1 MTTETVSLPARI
13 GRHLWKEFLIV
24 LPPTIYF
31 FCAFNVIV
39 LTSNL
44 VTHRYWFALTNFMF
58 ATVLALI
65 VGKVILVSDK
75 FSFLERYRGRPLW
88 RPILFKSVFYT
99 VIVLLVRYAE
109 HQSHF
114 LRDERGYAT
123 ARQAALDAFTWERF
137 AAIQIWLFVCFLIYV
152 TVVELSK
159 LSGQRFV
166 TLFFRRGP

>member
-13 GRHLWKEFLIV
+13 GRHLWKEFMIV

-39 LTSNL
+39 LTGNL
-44 VTHRYWFALTNFMF
+44 MMHRYWFALTNFMF
-58 ATVLALI
+58 ATFLALI

-75 FSFLERYRGRPLW
+75 FSFLESYRGRPLW
-88 RPILFKSVFYT
+88 RPILFKAVLYS
-99 VIVLLVRYAE
+99 VIVLLVRYLE
-109 HQSHF
+109 HHSHF
-114 LRDERGYAT
+114 LRDERGYAV
-123 ARQAALDAFTWERF
+123 ARQAALDAFSWERF

-159 LSGQRFV
+159 LSGARFV
-166 TLFFRRGP
+166 TLLFKRGP